1 MPPPTEPARMDP
13 PSLSRW
19 FADEVLPHEAQLRGF
34 LRRQFPT
41 VETDD
46 VVQESYLKLLRAGAA
61 EKIASGRAYLFT
73 VARHTAL
80 TLFRRR
86 KIYSDVPVNEL
97 PDWRVVDE
105 TADATAGL
113 ERQHRLELAVEA
125 IDLLP
130 ARCREILRLAAV
142 ERMTP
147 AQIATRLGLAE
158 STVYVQLARGVR
170 KCADHLRARGERP

>member
-1 MPPPTEPARMDP
+1 MTEPG
-13 PSLSRW
+13 LSRW
-19 FADEVLPHEAQLRGF
+19 FADEVLPHEPQLRGF
-34 LRRQFPT
+34 LRRQFPS

-105 TADATAGL
+105 TADVTAGL
-113 ERQHRLELAVEA
+113 ERQHRLELAVAA
-125 IDLLP
+125 IDRLP

-147 AQIATRLGLAE
+147 AQIAARLGLAE

-170 KCADHLRARGERP
+170 QCAAHLRERGARA